1 MRFIK
6 IIFIFLFYAV
16 RLFSQTD
23 STASNPIEIMVIDSY
38 ITPETP
44 NKFVLSFFTSDSCT
58 SKLIINHK
66 NVMDVSKAL
75 SENHKIEIELS
86 KLKIDST
93 GFNYQ
98 IIVYDRNGKETY
110 SEQFGVELPDG
121 LVISREQDPGLF
133 SICLGGIIFAIPSPV
148 YVYSKDGS
156 HWSLSKEIPLIN
168 FYSVGYN
175 YPSGYLSLEYSHI
188 LKADRKNF
196 LRFGYK
202 QIIQIPLI
210 KYISPGLS
218 VFTDFKGYNGMSA
231 EISFGLFQIQNVFTF
246 YARYRYNFQ
255 LINNGRDFHE
265 ISMGLYSNFFS
276 LNL

>member
-255 LINNGRDFHE
+255 FISNGIDFHE
-265 ISMGLYSNFFS
+265 VSLGLYSNFFS

>member
-148 YVYSKDGS
+148 YVFAKDGN

-255 LINNGRDFHE
+255 FISNGIDFHE
-265 ISMGLYSNFFS
+265 VSLGLYSNFFS

>member
-6 IIFIFLFYAV
+6 IISIFLLYSAKI
-16 RLFSQTD
+16 FSQTD
-23 STASNPIEIMVIDSY
+23 TTAQDPIEIMIIDSY

-66 NVMDVSKAL
+66 NIMVVSKAL

-93 GFNYQ
+93 EFNYQ

-168 FYSVGYN
+168 FYSIGYN
-175 YPSGYLSLEYSHI
+175 YPSGYLSFEYSHI
-188 LKADRKNF
+188 FESDRKNF

-202 QIIQIPLI
+202 QIIKVPVI
-210 KYISPGLS
+210 KYISPGMS
-218 VFTDFKGYNGMSA
+218 VFTDFKGYNGVSA

-255 LINNGRDFHE
+255 FISNGIDFHE
-265 ISMGLYSNFFS
+265 VSLGLYSNFFS

>member
-6 IIFIFLFYAV
+6 IISIFLLYSAKI
-16 RLFSQTD
+16 FSQTD
-23 STASNPIEIMVIDSY
+23 TTAQDPIEIMIIDSY

-66 NVMDVSKAL
+66 NIMVVSKAL

-93 GFNYQ
+93 EFNYQ
-98 IIVYDRNGKETY
+98 IIVYDRNGKETH

-148 YVYSKDGS
+148 YVFAKDGN

-175 YPSGYLSLEYSHI
+175 YPSGYLSFE
-188 LKADRKNF
+188 
-196 LRFGYK
+196 
-202 QIIQIPLI
+202 
-210 KYISPGLS
+210 
-218 VFTDFKGYNGMSA
+218 
-231 EISFGLFQIQNVFTF
+231 
-246 YARYRYNFQ
+246 
-255 LINNGRDFHE
+255 
-265 ISMGLYSNFFS
+265 
-276 LNL
+276 